1 MRSGIIA
8 HCGTRTRRLISLD
21 CELGAVG
28 PPPAGRGC
36 DDRTDGP
43 PIGGRAMVSDV
54 SGLAAASMAQ
64 AAAHAVREGIIEGR
78 YPPGSRLR
86 ERDLSESL
94 QMSRIPIREA
104 LRQLEVEG
112 FVVTSPNRGAV
123 VSQLTLADVAE
134 LFDLRLSLEV
144 LAARQA
150 ALAVA
155 QGRAG
160 ERLREITAAALHA
173 TRSADPVAIRQV
185 NTAFHAEIVAMT
197 GNTLLVSTMAPI
209 LGRIRWVFALTADR
223 DPEVEYGEH
232 RTLCDAIYD
241 GNSLLAGALALAHVE
256 HGRAPSL
263 TGLAN
268 VLPPS

>member
-1 MRSGIIA
+1 
-8 HCGTRTRRLISLD
+8 
-21 CELGAVG
+21 
-28 PPPAGRGC
+28 
-36 DDRTDGP
+36 
-43 PIGGRAMVSDV
+43 MV
-54 SGLAAASMAQ
+54 Q
-64 AAAHAVREGIIEGR
+64 AAYHALREGIIAGR
-78 YPPGSRLR
+78 YQPGSRLR

-112 FVVTSPNRGAV
+112 FVVTTPNRGAV
-123 VSQLTLADVAE
+123 VSQLTLKDVVE

-155 QGRAG
+155 EGRADN
-160 ERLREITAAALHA
+160 RLREVTAEALRA
-173 TRSADPVAIRQV
+173 TQSRDAVAIRQV
-185 NTAFHAEIVAMT
+185 NTAFHAEVVAMT
-197 GNTLLVSTMAPI
+197 GNALLAATMAPL

-223 DPEVEYGEH
+223 DPEVEYAEH
-232 RTLCDAIYD
+232 VALCDAIYS
-241 GNSLLAGALALAHVE
+241 GNPELAGALAFAHIE

-263 TGLAN
+263 AGLAN